1 MSIRNRIAA
10 IRPGVSPLGVLLPV
24 FLLIALAYS
33 IAIPLFEGPD
43 EDDHFRYARFIANNH
58 ALPVQLF
65 QAGGGEAGHQGW
77 QPPLYYILAA
87 LVISPIDT
95 SDFEQHLW
103 RNPGTSFQG
112 DRACCGRNLYFHT
125 RSEDL
130 PYTHTTLAVHLA
142 RLVTILF
149 GAVTVATIYYLM
161 LTLMPAARGLAF
173 AAAGVVAFNPG
184 FLFASALVSNDVPLA
199 ALCSL
204 ALLLCA
210 RLLNRSL
217 PPSLKAWA
225 VLGLVI
231 GLAIM
236 VKTTALALIPVAA
249 AVAVWLAL
257 SPGSVSASRYKV
269 LVNALIGTM
278 APLLLF
284 TGWWFVRNQVLYGD
298 PLAARLVYVSAIFPR
313 ESPLTW
319 EELFQINLPW
329 LWQTFWGGP
338 TPGDLAPAFP
348 AVLLGLS
355 ALSAAGAVWF
365 FLSERDRDTRA
376 VLVLL
381 GGWLALIFAAQI
393 EFIRT
398 SGGTDQGR
406 YLYPAIASFAVLGAL
421 GIAYLVSRAVNSFR
435 RSTPS
440 ARQWG
445 AQLGAPILS
454 ILCAMTF
461 LAFAL
466 FVLFAY
472 TIPAYARPP
481 QLSERILSHADQR
494 LDANFSNI
502 MALRGYSISTRSLRP
517 GDEVNVTL
525 YWQSLNAT
533 KVSYR
538 VFVHLV
544 GEKNRVAGG
553 KDVVPAQG
561 AYATVLWQ
569 PGDWVQDS
577 ITFNTSPDAV
587 PGVYQVEIGLYPY
600 GQPGDRLNLAGSD
613 QDHVLVDAVKVQG

>member
-1 MSIRNRIAA
+1 MGILDPVAA
-10 IRPGVSPLGVLLPV
+10 MRPRVSPLALLV
-24 FLLIALAYS
+24 AAFFLIAVAYS

-43 EDDHFRYARFIANNH
+43 EDDHFRYVRFIATSH
-58 ALPVQLF
+58 SLPVQLF

-77 QPPLYYILAA
+77 QPPFYYALAA
-87 LVISPIDT
+87 ILISPIDT

-130 PYTHTTLAVHLA
+130 PYTGTTLAVHLA

-149 GAVTVATIYYLM
+149 GIVAVATVYYLM
-161 LTLMPAARGLAF
+161 LTLLPGAKGLAL

-210 RLLNRSL
+210 RLVKRSL
-217 PPSLKAWA
+217 APGLKTWT

-236 VKTTALALIPVAA
+236 VKTTGLALIPVGA
-249 AVAVWLAL
+249 AVALWLAVG
-257 SPGSVSASRYKV
+257 PGTMRPSRYKIFVYAMVGILAPV
-269 LVNALIGTM
+269 LVLA
-278 APLLLF
+278 
-284 TGWWFVRNQVLYGD
+284 GWWFARNQILYGD
-298 PLAARLVYVSAIFPR
+298 PLAARLVYFSAIFPR

-319 EELFQINLPW
+319 AELFQINLPW

-348 AVLLGLS
+348 AILLVLS
-355 ALSAAGAVWF
+355 ALGAAGAVWF
-365 FLSERDRDTRA
+365 FLAEQDSDTRA
-376 VLVLL
+376 VLTLL

-406 YLYPAIASFAVLGAL
+406 YLYPAIASFAGLWVLG
-421 GIAYLVSRAVNSFR
+421 ITYLTSRVVKSLR
-435 RSTPS
+435 HTIPS
-440 ARQWG
+440 ARQSAG
-445 AQLGAPILS
+445 QLSAPILS
-454 ILCAMTF
+454 IMCVLTF

-481 QLSERILSHADQR
+481 QLNEQILSHADQR

-502 MALRGYSISTRSLRP
+502 VALRGYSISTRSLHP
-517 GDEVNVTL
+517 GEAVSVTL
-525 YWQSLNAT
+525 YWQSLHAT

-544 GEKNRVAGG
+544 GENNRVAGG

-561 AYATVLWQ
+561 AFATVLWQ

-587 PGVYQVEIGLYPY
+587 PGVYKLEVGLYPY
-600 GQPGDRLNLAGSD
+600 GQPEDRLSLAGSD